1 MWRHNILTQL
11 PERSTADEA
20 ESQEDP
26 RPFELNTNASSSFVE
41 VGKDRLTAKY
51 SGAGQHGTD
60 VGAIQ
65 TSLPVPR
72 QSFIYYFE
80 MTVQD
85 KGDKGRITL
94 GFTVK
99 DSKLSCQPGWVT
111 QAILV
116 PLLCR
121 VFAE

>member
-1 MWRHNILTQL
+1 MTQL
-11 PERSTADEA
+11 PERLTSDDIDV
-20 ESQEDP
+20 QEDP
-26 RPFELNTNASSSFVE
+26 RPFELNTSASNSFVD

-65 TSLPVPR
+65 TSIPVPR
-72 QSFIYYFE
+72 QSFIYYYE

-85 KGDKGRITL
+85 KGEKGRITL

-99 DSKLSCQPGWVT
+99 ETKLSSQPG
-111 QAILV
+111 
-116 PLLCR
+116 
-121 VFAE
+121 

>member
-26 RPFELNTNASSSFVE
+26 RPFELNTNTSSSFVE

-51 SGAGQHGTD
+51 SGAGQHGTN

-99 DSKLSCQPGWVT
+99 DSKLSCQPG
-111 QAILV
+111 
-116 PLLCR
+116 
-121 VFAE
+121 